1 MSLSGKNALITGSTS
16 GIGLAIAEVSVLK
29 SFRQKLPAFWNLF
42 KVLAKNG
49 ANIMLNGFGDA
60 DQITNL
66 IEKFSSEYTGK
77 VFYNGAN
84 LLVKSEIYGLVE
96 DAIEKFEGEID
107 ILGLGL
113 TISL

>member
-1 MSLSGKNALITGSTS
+1 
-16 GIGLAIAEVSVLK
+16 
-29 SFRQKLPAFWNLF
+29 
-42 KVLAKNG
+42 
-49 ANIMLNGFGDA
+49 MLNGFGDA
-60 DQITNL
+60 DQISNL

-113 TISL
+113 TVSQLLYLGLSYLVQGLYFKHLCVKTALQSIMPAFSMLLLLKIFPTKSMKLSLA